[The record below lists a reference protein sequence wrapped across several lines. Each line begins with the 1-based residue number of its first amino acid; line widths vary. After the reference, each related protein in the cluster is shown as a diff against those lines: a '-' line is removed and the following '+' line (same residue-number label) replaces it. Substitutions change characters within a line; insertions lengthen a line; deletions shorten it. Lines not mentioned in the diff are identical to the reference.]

1 MQAGT
6 VSYRPATP
14 AVITFGIVIVLATG
28 VLVVR
33 DVVASRSPPTES
45 GAASEHTSRTNERE
59 DWSFV
64 LGSPVVQVLRHRP
77 GLRPI
82 DVVRSHAF
90 GWTGPTIHE
99 VTSKPRY
106 LRILRMDPTLSPVE
120 LARVGRS
127 SRRTGSAPRESQER
141 DAAEGVHRRQRESFP
156 GGALGR
162 KQHSRQ

>member
-6 VSYRPATP
+6 VSYKAATP
-14 AVITFGIVIVLATG
+14 AVVAFGLVIVLAAG

-33 DVVASRSPPTES
+33 DMVASRGTPTVVTAVEEQ
-45 GAASEHTSRTNERE
+45 GSRPNERE

-64 LGSPVVQVLRHRP
+64 LGSPAVEVLRHRP

-99 VTSKPRY
+99 VTSEPRY

-120 LARVGRS
+120 LVREVAR
-127 SRRTGSAPRESQER
+127 GS
-141 DAAEGVHRRQRESFP
+141 
-156 GGALGR
+156 
-162 KQHSRQ
+162 

>member
-6 VSYRPATP
+6 ISYRPATP
-14 AVITFGIVIVLATG
+14 AVIAFGIVIVLATG

-33 DVVASRSPPTES
+33 DMVASRSTPTVS
-45 GAASEHTSRTNERE
+45 AAASEQTSRTNERE

-120 LARVGRS
+120 LVRVGRS
-127 SRRTGSAPRESQER
+127 SRRTGSAP
-141 DAAEGVHRRQRESFP
+141 EGVPETRRHR
-156 GGALGR
+156 GGSSKA
-162 KQHSRQ
+162 KEIPSRAAP

>member
-1 MQAGT
+1 MQAGM

-64 LGSPVVQVLRHRP
+64 LGSPEVQVLRLRP

-82 DVVRSHAF
+82 DVRSLAHVRLDR
-90 GWTGPTIHE
+90 TDD
-99 VTSKPRY
+99 PR
-106 LRILRMDPTLSPVE
+106 
-120 LARVGRS
+120 G
-127 SRRTGSAPRESQER
+127 
-141 DAAEGVHRRQRESFP
+141 H
-156 GGALGR
+156 
-162 KQHSRQ
+162 

>member
-6 VSYRPATP
+6 VGYRTATP
-14 AVITFGIVIVLATG
+14 AVVAFGVAVVLAAS
-28 VLVVR
+28 VFLVR
-33 DVVASRSPPTES
+33 DVVASRGTRAVPVVEEERASRS
-45 GAASEHTSRTNERE
+45 GEPE

-64 LGSPVVQVLRHRP
+64 LESPVVKVLAHKP

-99 VTSKPRY
+99 VTSQPRY

-120 LARVGRS
+120 LVGDVAR
-127 SRRTGSAPRESQER
+127 GS
-141 DAAEGVHRRQRESFP
+141 
-156 GGALGR
+156 
-162 KQHSRQ
+162 

>member
-6 VSYRPATP
+6 VSYRLATP
-14 AVITFGIVIVLATG
+14 AVIAFGIVIVLATG
-28 VLVVR
+28 VLFVR
-33 DVVASRSPPTES
+33 DMGASRSTPIVS
-45 GAASEHTSRTNERE
+45 AAASEQTSRTNERE
-59 DWSFV
+59 DWSFM
-64 LGSPVVQVLRHRP
+64 LGSPVMQVLWRRP

-120 LARVGRS
+120 LVRDGRS
-127 SRRTGSAPRESQER
+127 SRRT
-141 DAAEGVHRRQRESFP
+141 
-156 GGALGR
+156 
-162 KQHSRQ
+162 